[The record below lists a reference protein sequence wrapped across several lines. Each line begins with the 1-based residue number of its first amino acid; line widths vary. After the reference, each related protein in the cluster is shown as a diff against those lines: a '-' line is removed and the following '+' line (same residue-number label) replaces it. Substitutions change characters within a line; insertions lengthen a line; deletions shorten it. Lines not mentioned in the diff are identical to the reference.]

1 MNTIVDISWAQLM
14 LGLLILVIPVYILW
28 RFKTKLIGTTVIAVA
43 RMIVQL
49 IFVGYYLEY
58 LFKYDNPWV
67 NLGWILIMVLVASFS
82 AIERSGLRRDKGMV
96 VSIFIATFLGTFII
110 DLFFLKFVIQL
121 PNIMEAQYIIPI
133 TGMILGNCLRGN
145 VIGMNEF
152 YYNLDRHQERYRFY
166 LASGSSRKE
175 ALFPFF
181 RSALI
186 KSINPT
192 LASMATIGL
201 VSLPGMMTGQMLS
214 GSSPLIAIKY
224 QIMIMIAIFAG
235 SLLSVYL
242 AIKFS
247 LTVGIDRQNNFRNVI
262 LKKEK
267 KPGALIHWR
276 K

>member
-1 MNTIVDISWAQLM
+1 MNGIIDINWLQLA
-14 LGLLILVIPVYILW
+14 LGLIILVIPIYILW
-28 RFKTKLIGTTVIAVA
+28 RFKTKLIGSTIIAVV

-67 NLGWILIMVLVASFS
+67 NLGWILIMVLVADF
-82 AIERSGLRRDKGMV
+82 ATVDRSELKRDKRLLL
-96 VSIFIATFLGTFII
+96 SIFLATFLGVFVT
-110 DLFFLKFVIQL
+110 DLFFLQFVIRL
-121 PNIMEAQYIIPI
+121 PSIMEAQYLIPL

-145 VIGMNEF
+145 VIGINEF
-152 YYNLDRHQERYRFY
+152 YYNLDRQQERYRFF
-166 LASGSSRKE
+166 LASGATKNE

-192 LASMATIGL
+192 LAAMATIGL

-224 QIMIMIAIFAG
+224 QIIIMIAIFSG
-235 SLLSVYL
+235 TLISVYL
-242 AIKFS
+242 GINFS
-247 LTVGIDRQNNFRNVI
+247 LNVGFDRQNNFRNVI
-262 LKKEK
+262 LKKE
-267 KPGALIHWR
+267 R